1 MLSDFKFMKPKEKL
15 FIYRIIYAKH
25 LFSFVF
31 IFLLNLLLFIIVTN
45 YFLFPFNFI
54 FYVIIK
60 DINNFNIIL
69 KYE

>member
-1 MLSDFKFMKPKEKL
+1 MQSINFCNYILVE
-15 FIYRIIYAKH
+15 FIIC
-25 LFSFVF
+25 
-31 IFLLNLLLFIIVTN
+31 LLLFIIIN

-54 FYVIIK
+54 FYVIK